1 MNKLLQ
7 IIPATA
13 LSVAFVGAV
22 AGTANAATCDGTI
35 EVTGAGS
42 VNTIVCNEIS
52 DISYECDNNVL
63 ILNYN
68 KQSGESGEA
77 TVDLNTG
84 SGDAISGSVI
94 NDNQT
99 VTDLSTACG
108 PTAAP
113 IQDEETPGRGS
124 FTPPEQTIEN
134 LPNTSSN
141 IIAPLVIVGLAGTAV
156 IAAISLLAATLYRR
170 FIQS

>member
-1 MNKLLQ
+1 MSKLLQ
-7 IIPATA
+7 IIPAA
-13 LSVAFVGAV
+13 ILSIAFAGSV

-35 EVTGAGS
+35 EITGPGS

-52 DISYECDNNVL
+52 DITYKCDNDILV
-63 ILNYN
+63 LNYN
-68 KQSGESGEA
+68 KQNGESGEA
-77 TVDLNTG
+77 TVDFNNGGG
-84 SGDAISGSVI
+84 SAISGSVI